1 MMRKI
6 WVRLLIA
13 VFALSLI
20 VPISNPVSA
29 IEIQKQKSVLILH
42 SYNEGTKW
50 TSEQNAGIID
60 TITKSND
67 NCAIYVEYMDWK
79 NYPYKNNLDSLL
91 NYFQYKYLSKK
102 IDLII
107 TTDDAALDFALKNR
121 ETVFSNAPIVFS
133 GVNQDKLMELDN
145 TVSNYTGV
153 VEEIDP
159 CETVKIALSIHPKIK
174 TLYLIN
180 DNTESGKSTTKIITE
195 KIKLAFPDL
204 EVTSLNHLKFSSL
217 LELVSK
223 LDDTSM
229 LFFATYYSDVNGNI
243 VDFNLAAKEISK
255 YSNIPLYHQYDFGL
269 NNGAFGGNMM
279 SGRLYGNHAAQLALR
294 ILNGENADDIE
305 VLYPNA
311 FRKVFDYKQ
320 LVRFKIPINKLPKD
334 SEIINKPFSFF
345 ETYKSLVIGVL
356 LAFTVLI
363 SFVLMLLMYIK
374 KIRRI
379 RKELH
384 ISNEELTQTY
394 EELVATDDEL
404 KTQLHE
410 ISQIKK
416 DLEVSE
422 EKYTYLALHDVL
434 TGLPNRRSLFDDA
447 NRILNRNNDKKAAL
461 LFIDMDNF
469 KYINDTMGHDFGDSL
484 IKEASNR
491 LALDLFENSTLYRLG
506 GDEFIILA
514 EATGREKAEQL
525 TSDIL
530 FSFKD
535 KFYVNNIALYISLS
549 IGIAIYPEHG
559 NRIEELIKSADMAMY
574 KAKENGKN
582 RYVLYDVSMNQDFTE
597 RMTLEKYLHSAMDNN
612 EFQLHYQPQL
622 DLKSNRVTGLEA
634 LLRWNNPDLG
644 FVSPM
649 KFIKVAEDTRM
660 IIPLGEWV
668 LVQACDFLSHLHKQG
683 LTHLTMSVN
692 ISTLQIFQADFNS
705 KVLKILDY
713 FKIDPHMLELEITET
728 LLIESFDIVH
738 SRLTELRE
746 KGIGIALDDFGKG
759 YSSLNYLKQLP
770 ISTLK
775 IDKTFIDNIT
785 VISENKTITRHIINM
800 GRSMGMAV
808 VAEGVEYEE
817 QMDYLKKYEC
827 DKIQGYLFSK
837 PLPQSEVEKILT

>member
-1 MMRKI
+1 MMHKI
-6 WVRLLIA
+6 WVRLLLA

-20 VPISNPVSA
+20 VSISNPVSA

-50 TSEQNAGIID
+50 TSEQNAGIVD

-79 NYPYKNNLDSLL
+79 NYPFQDNLNSLF
-91 NYFQYKYLSKK
+91 NYYLYKYSGKK

-121 ETVFSNAPIVFS
+121 ENLFSNAPIVFS
-133 GVNQDKLMELDN
+133 GVNQDKLFEIDDRY
-145 TVSNYTGV
+145 SDYTGV

-159 CETVKIALSIHPKIK
+159 CETVNIARKINPKINK
-174 TLYLIN
+174 IYLIN
-180 DNTESGKSTTKIITE
+180 DNTESGVSTSKIIID
-195 KIKLAFPDL
+195 KIKLSFPELDIIQ
-204 EVTSLNHLKFSSL
+204 LNNLTFSNL
-217 LELVSK
+217 LDQVSK
-223 LDDTSM
+223 LDETSM

-243 VDFNLAAKEISK
+243 IDFNLAAKEISK
-255 YSNIPLYHQYDFGL
+255 YSTVPLYHLYDFGL
-269 NNGAFGGNMM
+269 NNGALGGNMV
-279 SGRLYGNHAAQLALR
+279 SGRLNGNYAAELALR
-294 ILNGENADDIE
+294 ILNGEKVSKIG

-320 LVRFKIPINKLPKD
+320 LVRFKIPINKLPRG

-345 ETYKSLVIGVL
+345 ETYKLLVLGVL
-356 LAFTVLI
+356 LAFTILI
-363 SFVLMLLMYIK
+363 TFVLMLLVYIK

-384 ISNEELTQTY
+384 MSNEELTQTY
-394 EELVATDDEL
+394 EELVATDEEL
-404 KTQLHE
+404 KAQLNE
-410 ISQIKK
+410 ISQVKM
-416 DLEVSE
+416 DLEMSE

-447 NRILNRNNDKKAAL
+447 NKILNRNNEKEAAL

-469 KYINDTMGHDFGDSL
+469 KYINDTMGHDFGDQL

-514 EATGREKAEQL
+514 EATGRERAEQL
-525 TSDIL
+525 TSDIM

-535 KFYVNNIALYISLS
+535 KFFVNNIALFVSLS
-549 IGIAIYPEHG
+549 IGIALYPEHG
-559 NRIEELIKSADMAMY
+559 NRIDELIKSADIAMY
-574 KAKENGKN
+574 KAKESGKN
-582 RYVLYDVSMNQDFTE
+582 RYVMYDVSMNQDFAE
-597 RMTLEKYLHSAMDNN
+597 RMTLEKHLHTAMDNN
-612 EFQLHYQPQL
+612 EFQLYYQPQL
-622 DLKSNRVTGLEA
+622 DLKSNRVSGLEA
-634 LLRWNNPDLG
+634 LLRWNNPELG

-660 IIPLGEWV
+660 IIQLGEWV
-668 LVQACDFLSHLHKQG
+668 LVQACDFLSHLHRQG
-683 LTHLTMSVN
+683 LKHLTMSVN
-692 ISTLQIFQADFNS
+692 ISTLQIFQADFSS
-705 KVLKILDY
+705 KVLKILEY

-746 KGIGIALDDFGKG
+746 KGVGIALDDFGKG
-759 YSSLNYLKQLP
+759 YSSLSYLKQLP

-775 IDKTFIDNIT
+775 IDKTFIDSIS
-785 VISENKTITRHIINM
+785 VMSENKTITRHIIKM

-817 QMDYLKKYEC
+817 QMDYLRKYEC
-827 DKIQGYLFSK
+827 DKIQGYLFSR
-837 PLPQSEVEKILT
+837 PLPQSEIEKILK